1 VTGSRA
7 ALAPTLRRLIVE
19 PMPLGRMA
27 LPPLGLIVLAA
38 IGAVFLVVVATS
50 RWASPNDEHAY
61 WLAGQR
67 LLDGLPLY
75 DPNATSITPF
85 AYWYPPVV
93 AQLVAPI
100 SAVVPSEAFS
110 WAWTAVLV
118 ACLLYLAGGRPLV
131 ALALVAYLPVA
142 TELGFRNVHLILAVL
157 IVLAI
162 RRWPVLFAVGAA
174 IKIAPGLGIVYL
186 AVRGR
191 WRDAAV
197 AALVGVVIL
206 VVSVALAP
214 RAWADFI
221 DILRARGPGDASSFV
236 PIPYIV
242 RAVVGLVL
250 AIVAGRLE
258 ARIGGP
264 LLVVA
269 IVVALPTLWFT
280 ALSTLASLVPLLWAG
295 ATRTTAAGRVSTAV
309 TAATEATA
317 AIDRPDLPT

>member
-1 VTGSRA
+1 MPMG
-7 ALAPTLRRLIVE
+7 RR
-19 PMPLGRMA
+19 A
-27 LPPLGLIVLAA
+27 LPPLGMILLAT
-38 IGAVFLVVVATS
+38 IGAIFLVVVATS
-50 RWASPNDEHAY
+50 RWSSPNDEHAY

-67 LLDGLPLY
+67 LLNGAALY
-75 DPNATSITPF
+75 DPSASSITPF
-85 AYWYPPVV
+85 AYWYPPVF
-93 AQLVAPI
+93 AQVVAPI
-100 SAVVPSEAFS
+100 SAVVSSEAFS
-110 WAWTAVLV
+110 WGWTAILV
-118 ACLLYLAGGRPLV
+118 GCLIRLAGGRPLV
-131 ALALVAYLPVA
+131 ALALVAYVPVA

-186 AVRGR
+186 AARGR
-191 WRDAAV
+191 WRDAAIASV
-197 AALVGVVIL
+197 VGLAIL

-214 RAWADFI
+214 GAWADFV

-242 RAVVGLVL
+242 RAVVGLAL

-258 ARIGGP
+258 ARIGEP

-280 ALSTLASLVPLLWAG
+280 ALSTLVAVVPLIWAG
-295 ATRTTAAGRVSTAV
+295 AARPRTTA
-309 TAATEATA
+309 TAAAAAT
-317 AIDRPDLPT
+317 DRPDLST

>member
-1 VTGSRA
+1 MTGSRA
-7 ALAPTLRRLIVE
+7 PLAPTLRRLILE
-19 PMPLGRMA
+19 PMPLGRRA
-27 LPPLGLIVLAA
+27 LPPLGIIVLAT
-38 IGAVFLVVVATS
+38 IGALFLLVVATS

-67 LLDGLPLY
+67 LLDGAPLY
-75 DPNATSITPF
+75 DPNASSITPF

-93 AQLVAPI
+93 AQVVAPI

-110 WAWTAVLV
+110 WAWTAVLL
-118 ACLLYLAGGRPLV
+118 ACLLFLAGGRPLV

-157 IVLAI
+157 IVLGI

-186 AVRGR
+186 AARGR
-191 WRDAAV
+191 WRDAAM
-197 AALVGVVIL
+197 ASLVGLAIL
-206 VVSVALAP
+206 VVSVVVSP
-214 RAWADFI
+214 GAWGDFV
-221 DILRARGPGDASSFV
+221 DILRARGPGDASAFV

-242 RAVVGLVL
+242 RAVVGLGL
-250 AIVAGRLE
+250 AVAAGRLRP
-258 ARIGGP
+258 RIGEP

-280 ALSTLASLVPLLWAG
+280 ALSTLAALVPLLAAG
-295 ATRTTAAGRVSTAV
+295 AGRPTASPASALPASLPSPGGPAPS
-309 TAATEATA
+309 ATA
-317 AIDRPDLPT
+317 GA

>member
-1 VTGSRA
+1 MTGTRA
-7 ALAPTLRRLIVE
+7 PLAPTLRRLMAE

-27 LPPLGLIVLAA
+27 LPPLGLILLATLGA
-38 IGAVFLVVVATS
+38 ILLIVVATS
-50 RWASPNDEHAY
+50 RWALPNDEHAY

-67 LLDGLPLY
+67 LLHGEGLY
-75 DPNATSITPF
+75 DPTATSVTPF

-93 AQLVAPI
+93 AQVVAPI
-100 SAVVPSEAFS
+100 TAVLSSEAFS
-110 WAWTAVLV
+110 WAWTALLV
-118 ACLLYLAGGRPLV
+118 VCLIGLARGRPLV
-131 ALALVAYLPVA
+131 ALALVAYVPVA
-142 TELGFRNVHLILAVL
+142 TELGFRNVHLVLAVL

-174 IKIAPGLGIVYL
+174 IKIAPGLGIAYL
-186 AVRGR
+186 AARGR
-191 WRDAAV
+191 WRDAAI
-197 AALVGVVIL
+197 ASAVGLAIL

-214 RAWADFI
+214 GAWADFV

-242 RAVVGLVL
+242 RAVVGLAL

-258 ARIGGP
+258 ARIGEP

-280 ALSTLASLVPLLWAG
+280 ALSTLVAVVPLVWAG
-295 ATRTTAAGRVSTAV
+295 AARPSPAV
-309 TAATEATA
+309 APLALG
-317 AIDRPDLPT
+317 RPDLPT

>member
-7 ALAPTLRRLIVE
+7 PLAPILRRLIVE
-19 PMPLGRMA
+19 PMPLGRRA

-38 IGAVFLVVVATS
+38 LGAVLLVVVATT

-67 LLDGLPLY
+67 LLNGMPLY
-75 DPNATSITPF
+75 DPNASSITPF

-93 AQLVAPI
+93 AQAIAPI

-110 WAWTAVLV
+110 WAWTGVVLG
-118 ACLLYLAGGRPLV
+118 CLLYLAGGRPLV

-162 RRWPVLFAVGAA
+162 RRWPMLFAVGAA

-186 AVRGR
+186 AARGR
-191 WRDAAV
+191 WRDAV
-197 AALVGVVIL
+197 IAALVGVAIL
-206 VVSVALAP
+206 GVSVALAP
-214 RAWADFI
+214 RAWGDFV
-221 DILRARGPGDASSFV
+221 DILSARGPGDASSFV

-242 RAVVGLVL
+242 RALAGLAL
-250 AIVAGRLE
+250 AVVAGRLE
-258 ARIGGP
+258 PRIGEP

-269 IVVALPTLWFT
+269 IMVALPTLWFT
-280 ALSTLASLVPLLWAG
+280 ALSTLVAVVPLLAAG
-295 ATRTTAAGRVSTAV
+295 ATRAGAVDGRRSIAAM
-309 TAATEATA
+309 
-317 AIDRPDLPT
+317 DRPNLPT